1 MMKKYCIHCGAE
13 LPDEARFCERCGA
26 AVQAGPVSSRAAAE
40 PVRAVTVPGAAE
52 PVSPAYAFG
61 PAGYPTGKI
70 KGTAAVLFSQIGR
83 MIGGMFKIFT
93 KFKALLFTAA
103 ISALWIWLNHLRLL
117 DGLDGVFAVLAKVTY
132 SRGGTG
138 GTILQIIGGTIG
150 KGVGGAALC
159 SILYGGIGKAVRG
172 IGNIFSEPGFNI
184 GAALLGFGFAGIA
197 YTFTAGFAGEDGIPV
212 GLAGAMLSLEAL
224 SGRNGFLVDL
234 AASFSARKVT
244 DGRATGKKLLPGR
257 YKGFLTGSAL
267 GFPGW
272 MLLTIAEKAEELADG
287 ARELVPLEL
296 PDGLI
301 PYLIPAALVLVGMIL
316 NAVGKGKGAGNA

>member
-13 LPDEARFCERCGA
+13 LSDGARFCEKCGA
-26 AVQAGPVSSRAAAE
+26 AVQTGTIPSRVSAE
-40 PVRAVTVPGAAE
+40 PVRAMSAPISTVPL
-52 PVSPAYAFG
+52 SPSYAFG
-61 PAGYPTGKI
+61 PSGKI
-70 KGTAAVLFSQIGR
+70 RGTAAVLFSQIGR

-117 DGLDGVFAVLAKVTY
+117 DSLDGVFAVLAKVTY

-150 KGVGGAALC
+150 KGIVGAALC

-172 IGNIFSEPGFNI
+172 VGNIFSEPGFNL
-184 GAALLGFGFAGIA
+184 GAALLGFGFSGIA
-197 YTFTAGFAGEDGIPV
+197 YAFTAGFAGEDGIPV
-212 GLAGAMLSLEAL
+212 GIAGAVLSLEAL

-244 DGRATGKKLLPGR
+244 DGRMTGKILLPGR
-257 YKGFLTGSAL
+257 YKGFLTGSVL

-272 MLLTIAEKAEELADG
+272 MLLTIAEKAEELTTG

-301 PYLIPAALVLVGMIL
+301 PYLVPAALLLVGMIL
-316 NAVGKGKGAGNA
+316 NAIGKGKGADRA